1 MSSNQSADYDEQQ
14 QQHVV
19 MKYILSKLEKYAHQS
34 HIWRSLHGL
43 HFRQNLLRKSR
54 RISKLNSISEDLVN
68 QCINQFFTDVD
79 QYITQ
84 LYRLIYS
91 QQFDELIPLC
101 SGANKRT
108 CTWYTIQMKR
118 ARQLF
123 GTEQH
128 LSENDLLTHYYKYVR
143 EKLTPKHS
151 ADNTNRDVTLRQNS
165 FDLNLAY
172 TEAEQQGKEYLT
184 NVINSFHQKGMPDLK
199 IIDEMIKLGEWI
211 GQY

>member
-1 MSSNQSADYDEQQ
+1 MSNNQSTDYDEQQ

-34 HIWRSLHGL
+34 HIWRSLHGP

-54 RISKLNSISEDLVN
+54 HISKLNSISEDLVN

-79 QYITQ
+79 QYIAQ

-91 QQFDELIPLC
+91 QQLDELIPLC
-101 SGANKRT
+101 SGTNRRT
-108 CTWYTIQMKR
+108 CTWYTLQMER

-123 GTEQH
+123 ATEQH
-128 LSENDLLTHYYKYVR
+128 LSEHDLLTNYYKYVQ

-151 ADNTNRDVTLRQNS
+151 VDHANQKVTLGQNS

-172 TEAEQQGKEYLT
+172 GDAERQGKEYLK
-184 NVINSFHQKGMPDLK
+184 NVIKAFHQKGTPDLK

-211 GQY
+211 R